1 MPAVRGCGGR
11 PVTGANKP
19 VTRRPAVTRR
29 LLAVALVATAV
40 MAASGCARTPDTYAG
55 PTPMPGALNVVT
67 TTTLLADMVRQVG
80 GEHVSV
86 LSLVP
91 KGGEV
96 HTFDPRP
103 SEAWALSSARLVFG
117 NGLGLDDW
125 LTQLAAD
132 VGTEGPIVRLGEKLP
147 GVDYIVADGQ
157 TNPHL
162 WLDVAYGEKYV
173 DRIEADLAT
182 ADPVNAAAYRAG
194 HDAYRARLA
203 DLDAWAKGQL
213 AALPAANRRIVSYH
227 DALPYFSRAY
237 GLIVVG
243 NVVAAPG
250 QDPSVQEVQRLIDSI
265 RSNGV
270 RAIFSEAQF
279 NPELA
284 RTIASEAGARV
295 VSDLYTD
302 TLGDS
307 PTDTYE
313 GLVRWDVAH
322 IAEALR

>member
-1 MPAVRGCGGR
+1 MSEAHR
-11 PVTGANKP
+11 P
-19 VTRRPAVTRR
+19 VTRR
-29 LLAVALVATAV
+29 LLAVALVAAAVTA
-40 MAASGCARTPDTYAG
+40 AGGCARTPDTYAG
-55 PTPMPGALNVVT
+55 PTPLPGALNVVT
-67 TTTLLADMVRQVG
+67 TTTFIADMVRQVG

-103 SEAWALSSARLVFG
+103 SEAWALSSARLVFA

-132 VGTEGPIVRLGEKLP
+132 VGTDGPIVRLGENLP
-147 GVDYIVADGQ
+147 GVDYIIEDGQ

-162 WLDVAYGEKYV
+162 WLDVANAEKYV
-173 DRIEADLAT
+173 DRIGAALAT
-182 ADPVNAAAYRAG
+182 VDPANTAAYRAG
-194 HDAYRARLA
+194 RDAYRARLA
-203 DLDAWAKGQL
+203 DLDAWARGQI

-227 DALPYFSRAY
+227 DALPYFCRAY
-237 GLIVVG
+237 GLTVVG

-265 RSNGV
+265 RTNGV

-307 PTDTYE
+307 PADTYE

>member
-1 MPAVRGCGGR
+1 MPDLRGSRSGGR
-11 PVTGANKP
+11 PVNGPAGA
-19 VTRRPAVTRR
+19 RRLVAVGLLAAAVT
-29 LLAVALVATAV
+29 
-40 MAASGCARTPDTYAG
+40 ASGGCAATDTSYAG
-55 PTPMPGALNVVT
+55 PSPLPGALPVVT

-80 GEHVSV
+80 GAHVSV
-86 LSLVP
+86 TSLVP
-91 KGGEV
+91 KGGDV

-103 SEAWALSSARLVFG
+103 SQAWGLSGARLVIA

-132 VGTEGPIVRLGEKLP
+132 VGTDGPVVLLGEDLP
-147 GVDYIVADGQ
+147 GAAYIVDDGQ

-162 WLDVAYGEKYV
+162 WLDVANAELYV
-173 DRIEADLAT
+173 DRIEASLAA
-182 ADPVNAAAYRAG
+182 ADPANAAAYRAG
-194 HDAYRARLA
+194 HDAYRARLGE
-203 DLDAWAKGQL
+203 LDAWARAQL

-227 DALPYFSRAY
+227 DALPYFCRAY

-250 QDPSVQEVQRLIDSI
+250 QDPSAGEIRTLIDAM

-279 NPELA
+279 SPELA
-284 RTIASEAGARV
+284 RTIASEAGAVV

-307 PTDTYE
+307 PVDTYE
-313 GLVRWDVAH
+313 GVVRWDVGQF
-322 IAEALR
+322 AEALR

>member
-1 MPAVRGCGGR
+1 MS
-11 PVTGANKP
+11 GAHRP
-19 VTRRPAVTRR
+19 VTRRPVAPRR
-29 LLAVALVATAV
+29 LLAVALVAAAV
-40 MAASGCARTPDTYAG
+40 MAVSGCARTPDAYAG

-80 GEHVSV
+80 GQHVSV

-132 VGTEGPIVRLGEKLP
+132 VGTNGPIVRLGENLP
-147 GVDYIVADGQ
+147 GVDYIVENGQ

-162 WLDVAYGEKYV
+162 WLDVAYAEKYV
-173 DRIEADLAT
+173 DRIEADLVT

-194 HDAYRARLA
+194 HDAYRARLTQ
-203 DLDAWAKGQL
+203 LDAWARGQL

-265 RSNGV
+265 RSSGV

-307 PTDTYE
+307 PADTYE
-313 GLVRWDVAH
+313 GLIRWDVAH

>member
-1 MPAVRGCGGR
+1 MSGR
-11 PVTGANKP
+11 AW
-19 VTRRPAVTRR
+19 ARR
-29 LLAVALVATAV
+29 LGAVGLLAAAV
-40 MAASGCARTPDTYAG
+40 GTSAGCAADAASYTG
-55 PTPMPGALNVVT
+55 PSPLPGALPVVA

-80 GEHVSV
+80 SSHVSV
-86 LSLVP
+86 TSLVP
-91 KGGEV
+91 KGGDV

-103 SEAWALSSARLVFG
+103 SEAWSLSGARLVIA
-117 NGLGLDDW
+117 NGLGLDNW

-132 VGTEGPIVRLGEKLP
+132 VGTQGPIVHLAENLP
-147 GVDYIVADGQ
+147 GVAYIVEDGQ

-162 WLDVAYGEKYV
+162 WLDVANAELYV
-173 DRIEADLAT
+173 DRIETALIA
-182 ADPVNAAAYRAG
+182 ADPADADAFRAG
-194 HDAYRARLA
+194 HDAYRARLGG
-203 DLDAWAKGQL
+203 LDAWARGQL

-227 DALPYFSRAY
+227 DALPYFCRAY

-250 QDPSVQEVQRLIDSI
+250 QDPSAKEIQALIDAM

-279 NPELA
+279 SPELA
-284 RTIASEAGARV
+284 RTIAAEAGATV
-295 VSDLYTD
+295 VSNLYTD

-307 PTDTYE
+307 PVDTYE
-313 GLVRWDVAH
+313 GVVRWDVGH

>member
-1 MPAVRGCGGR
+1 MSGPSR
-11 PVTGANKP
+11 PVA
-19 VTRRPAVTRR
+19 RR
-29 LLAVALVATAV
+29 LLAVALVAAAV
-40 MAASGCARTPDTYAG
+40 TAASGCARTPDIYAG
-55 PTPMPGALNVVT
+55 PTPLPGALNVVT
-67 TTTLLADMVRQVG
+67 TTTFIADMVRQVG

-103 SEAWALSSARLVFG
+103 SEAWALSSARLVFA

-132 VGTEGPIVRLGEKLP
+132 VGTDGPIVRLGENLP
-147 GVDYIVADGQ
+147 GVDYIVEDGQ

-162 WLDVAYGEKYV
+162 WLDVANAEKYV
-173 DRIEADLAT
+173 DRIGAALAT
-182 ADPVNAAAYRAG
+182 VDPANTAAYRAG
-194 HDAYRARLA
+194 RDAYRARLA
-203 DLDAWAKGQL
+203 ELDSWAKGQL
-213 AALPAANRRIVSYH
+213 AALPSANRRIVSYH
-227 DALPYFSRAY
+227 DALPYFCRAY
-237 GLIVVG
+237 GLTVVG

-265 RSNGV
+265 RTNGV

-307 PTDTYE
+307 PADTYE
-313 GLVRWDVAH
+313 GIVRWDVAH

>member
-1 MPAVRGCGGR
+1 
-11 PVTGANKP
+11 
-19 VTRRPAVTRR
+19 
-29 LLAVALVATAV
+29 
-40 MAASGCARTPDTYAG
+40 
-55 PTPMPGALNVVT
+55 MPGALNVVT

-80 GEHVSV
+80 GQHVSV

-132 VGTEGPIVRLGEKLP
+132 VGTNGPIVRLGENLP
-147 GVDYIVADGQ
+147 GVDYIVENGQ

-162 WLDVAYGEKYV
+162 WLDVAYAEKYV
-173 DRIEADLAT
+173 DRIEADLVT

-194 HDAYRARLA
+194 HDAYRSRLA
-203 DLDAWAKGQL
+203 ELDAWARDQL

-227 DALPYFSRAY
+227 DALPYFCRAY

-265 RSNGV
+265 RSSGV

-307 PTDTYE
+307 PADTYE

>member
-1 MPAVRGCGGR
+1 M
-11 PVTGANKP
+11 
-19 VTRRPAVTRR
+19 TRVAMRRR
-29 LLAVALVATAV
+29 LLAVALVAAAVTA
-40 MAASGCARTPDTYAG
+40 AGGCARIPDTYAG
-55 PTPMPGALNVVT
+55 PTPLPGALNVVT
-67 TTTLLADMVRQVG
+67 TTTFIADMVRQVG
-80 GEHVSV
+80 GEDVSV

-103 SEAWALSSARLVFG
+103 SEAWALSSARLVFA

-132 VGTEGPIVRLGEKLP
+132 VGTDGPIVRLGENLP
-147 GVDYIVADGQ
+147 GVNYIVENGQ

-162 WLDVAYGEKYV
+162 WLDVANAEKYV
-173 DRIEADLAT
+173 DRIGAALAT
-182 ADPVNAAAYRAG
+182 VDPANTAAYRAG
-194 HDAYRARLA
+194 RDAYRARLA
-203 DLDAWAKGQL
+203 DLDAWARGQI

-227 DALPYFSRAY
+227 DALPYFCRAY
-237 GLIVVG
+237 GLTVVG

-265 RSNGV
+265 RTNGV

-284 RTIASEAGARV
+284 RTIASEAGAQV

-307 PTDTYE
+307 PADTYE
-313 GLVRWDVAH
+313 GIVRWDVAH

>member
-1 MPAVRGCGGR
+1 MS
-11 PVTGANKP
+11 GAA
-19 VTRRPAVTRR
+19 RPARR
-29 LLAVALVATAV
+29 LRVLAVILIAAAMAV
-40 MAASGCARTPDTYAG
+40 ASGCARTPDTYAG
-55 PTPMPGALNVVT
+55 PTPMPGALTVVT

-132 VGTEGPIVRLGEKLP
+132 VGTDGPIVQLAEHLP
-147 GVDYIVADGQ
+147 GADYIVADGQ

-162 WLDVAYGEKYV
+162 WLDVANAELYV
-173 DRIEADLAT
+173 DRIEASLAT
-182 ADPVNAAAYRAG
+182 ADPANAPAYRAG

-203 DLDAWAKGQL
+203 ALDAWARDQL
-213 AALPAANRRIVSYH
+213 AALPTGNRRIVSYH

-237 GLIVVG
+237 GLTIVG

-270 RAIFSEAQF
+270 HAIFSEAQF

-284 RTIASEAGARV
+284 RTIASEAGAKV

-307 PTDTYE
+307 PADTYE
-313 GLVRWDVAH
+313 GIVRWDVSH

>member
-1 MPAVRGCGGR
+1 VSEANR
-11 PVTGANKP
+11 PV
-19 VTRRPAVTRR
+19 RRQLAAPRR
-29 LLAVALVATAV
+29 LLAVALVAAAV
-40 MAASGCARTPDTYAG
+40 MAASGCARIPDTYAG
-55 PTPMPGALNVVT
+55 PTPRPGALNVVT
-67 TTTLLADMVRQVG
+67 TTTLLADLVRQVG

-132 VGTEGPIVRLGEKLP
+132 VGTDGPIVRLGENLP
-147 GVDYIVADGQ
+147 GVDYIVENGQ

-162 WLDVAYGEKYV
+162 WLDVAYAEKYV

-182 ADPVNAAAYRAG
+182 ADPVNAATYRAG

-307 PTDTYE
+307 PIDTYE

>member
-1 MPAVRGCGGR
+1 MSGTRT
-11 PVTGANKP
+11 PV
-19 VTRRPAVTRR
+19 RR
-29 LLAVALVATAV
+29 LLAVALVAAAATAV
-40 MAASGCARTPDTYAG
+40 SGCARTPDTYVG
-55 PTPMPGALNVVT
+55 PTSLPGALNVVT
-67 TTTLLADMVRQVG
+67 TTTFLADMVRQVG

-103 SEAWALSSARLVFG
+103 SEAWALSSARLVFA

-132 VGTEGPIVRLGEKLP
+132 VGTDGPIVRLGENLP
-147 GVDYIVADGQ
+147 GVDYIVENGQ

-162 WLDVAYGEKYV
+162 WLDVANAEKYV
-173 DRIEADLAT
+173 DRINAALAA
-182 ADPVNAAAYRAG
+182 ADPANAGTYGAG
-194 HDAYRARLA
+194 RDAYRARLA
-203 DLDAWAKGQL
+203 DLDTWARGQL

-227 DALPYFSRAY
+227 DALPYFCRAY
-237 GLIVVG
+237 GLTVVG

-265 RSNGV
+265 RANGV

-307 PTDTYE
+307 PADTYE